1 MNEIH
6 IFSKFESS
14 TNSRMN
20 GFTTVIKSQIGVL
33 HVTTPDGKA
42 NTFVPDGPV
51 NDSVVDF
58 ALASR
63 RWRLD
68 GMASTSF
75 TWFSVIAS
83 GTGMFSAW
91 NYENTE
97 NIELIRFGKNPIEW
111 MLSTTIS
118 FFTWWTSCKLR
129 SANICVSNS
138 SLSRTIFSGNPTVIR
153 FSAFLIKPSLY
164 SWT

>member
-1 MNEIH
+1 MRLLRFQHFEFRPMFLLVQQHRNYFRLQSLELEYEKSNLLKNDLRSGEFIKLNLLMNEIH

-63 RWRLD
+63 R
-68 GMASTSF
+68 
-75 TWFSVIAS
+75 
-83 GTGMFSAW
+83 
-91 NYENTE
+91 
-97 NIELIRFGKNPIEW
+97 
-111 MLSTTIS
+111 
-118 FFTWWTSCKLR
+118 
-129 SANICVSNS
+129 
-138 SLSRTIFSGNPTVIR
+138 
-153 FSAFLIKPSLY
+153 
-164 SWT
+164 